1 MATRPNLF
9 KLQDAN
15 LDRQLSIASTMAR
28 ASRVQE
34 AQAPAVLVDG
44 TKIRVA
50 KHLGKCGKHLF
61 QHHAGVP
68 NTGVHLWTVSF
79 STKEIDG
86 NWWNFSANWNWKP
99 ILYPPNAALW
109 GFTQWFV
116 IPQKK
121 HKLHPVKASKS
132 STKKCYYVPCPSLQ
146 TNKKNA
152 TKSNLHQQSF
162 VFFLPAPSHG
172 GALIFFG
179 VGMAWAFTVVSSA
192 KAAAIAAPTPK
203 SGSSGTKD
211 SAVGSSGTKEPKP
224 GKASKIETSATAW
237 VLAQKGMGGGI
248 IFLWGFF
255 QVINRSFLTKKII
268 LGFWGGCCASPE
280 ASASAAACAVSTAR
294 NVWLGTSHLYAVEL
308 PFHKIQISKM
318 QVERQKHSTWHI
330 YVIP

>member
-1 MATRPNLF
+1 MAVPFWLWMF
-9 KLQDAN
+9 AHIILA
-15 LDRQLSIASTMAR
+15 SAST
-28 ASRVQE
+28 ASS
-34 AQAPAVLVDG
+34 
-44 TKIRVA
+44 
-50 KHLGKCGKHLF
+50 
-61 QHHAGVP
+61 
-68 NTGVHLWTVSF
+68 N
-79 STKEIDG
+79 
-86 NWWNFSANWNWKP
+86 
-99 ILYPPNAALW
+99 PPNAALW
-109 GFTQWFV
+109 GFTQWFCHS
-116 IPQKK
+116 PKK

-237 VLAQKGMGGGI
+237 VLAQKGMGGG
-248 IFLWGFF
+248 LFF
-255 QVINRSFLTKKII
+255 CEVSFRSSTEVFWLKK
-268 LGFWGGCCASPE
+268 LSWDFGV
-280 ASASAAACAVSTAR
+280 AVVPR
-294 NVWLGTSHLYAVEL
+294 PKPQHLQL
-308 PFHKIQISKM
+308 PVLYRPPAMSG
-318 QVERQKHSTWHI
+318 
-330 YVIP
+330 